1 MLTSSPWFT
10 VGVLALCL
18 VGTAVLYV
26 AKDSWTRM
34 LAVWGF
40 ILYIGLS
47 TAGVI
52 YASSRHAGDADASS
66 DDGPRSECTE
76 SAHQVIVGLSI
87 HNFVSATFLGLLA
100 IRRSG
105 SKGARR
111 RDKGLTH

>member
-18 VGTAVLYV
+18 VGTAILYI

-40 ILYIGLS
+40 VLYIGLG
-47 TAGVI
+47 TAGLI
-52 YASSRHAGDADASS
+52 YASSRHPGDPDALFGDASL
-66 DDGPRSECTE
+66 SECSE
-76 SAHQVIVGLSI
+76 SAHQVIVGLSV

-100 IRRSG
+100 IRRSS

-111 RDKGLTH
+111 RGKG